1 LGHFSEVKGQIP
13 QAELMP
19 FFIDIKALT
28 QGRVKVKTAFSH
40 YENVPYDVQQKIVES
55 RKADL
60 VEN

>member
-1 LGHFSEVKGQIP
+1 
-13 QAELMP
+13 MP

-40 YENVPYDVQQKIVES
+40 YENVPYDIQQKIVES